1 MHPKDKRDIKENAGI
16 IYNVPCKQF
25 PRSYVGETGRWLGI
39 RMKEHQDD
47 VVKHT
52 ESIQYTRSQ
61 RKASESTDNKSAL
74 TDHAT
79 RSNHM
84 IDWDN
89 TTIVGREDIRLRR
102 QIRETIR
109 IRQEIRPLNRDQGSY
124 DLPQLWG
131 PLLTD
136 SHSTGNSR
144 VQSAV
149 KTKSVR

>member
-1 MHPKDKRDIKENAGI
+1 MSMLLRWWNRAEIGYTDERASRRCREAHWLNLKE
-16 IYNVPCKQF
+16 
-25 PRSYVGETGRWLGI
+25 
-39 RMKEHQDD
+39 
-47 VVKHT
+47 
-52 ESIQYTRSQ
+52 IQYTRSQ
-61 RKASESTDNKSAL
+61 RKASESTDIKSAL

-79 RSNHM
+79 RINHM

-89 TTIVGREDIRLRR
+89 TTIVGRGDIRLRR
-102 QIRETIR
+102 QNRETIR
-109 IRQEIRPLNRDQGSY
+109 IRQETRPLNRDQGSY

-149 KTKSVR
+149 RTKSVRWWLLRIAAESLTKYK

>member
-1 MHPKDKRDIKENAGI
+1 
-16 IYNVPCKQF
+16 
-25 PRSYVGETGRWLGI
+25 
-39 RMKEHQDD
+39 MKEHQDD

-79 RSNHM
+79 RNNHV